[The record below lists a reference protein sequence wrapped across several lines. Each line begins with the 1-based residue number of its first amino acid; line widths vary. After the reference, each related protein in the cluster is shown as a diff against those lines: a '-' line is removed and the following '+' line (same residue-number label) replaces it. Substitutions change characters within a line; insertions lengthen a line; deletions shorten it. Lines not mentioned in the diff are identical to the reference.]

1 MVQKKSG
8 TKKGLKSHKRKPSN
22 LINFIQTIQTKD
34 VIELACFFAFGLAV
48 LMISF
53 FGKTNEPRT
62 LILKEYAKERVVAEF
77 PFSYTSDIATEEK
90 AKLIRAKTPP
100 IFDKNQETFVKFS
113 SFIQSLNATHEQF
126 KLETSK
132 IEEDPKPEF
141 TEYLTNNIDS
151 LQLEDFQE
159 FNFQL
164 IGNLFANT
172 STKDRSKLFKECL
185 KALGDL
191 YAIGI
196 YNQAINGDLNGQN
209 TLFSISEDSELKGTT
224 ATPIVY
230 EDALSS
236 LEKAINDTTKDE
248 DISQTLL
255 AIFNFGLRPN
265 LVFSESKTKTSI
277 NLALDAMEPEVY
289 SYEQGDTLIA
299 PGQQISPL
307 EIEKIKA
314 YELAEDT
321 LKGDNLF
328 FNELFIKRS
337 FLTLILLIIAYL
349 FIRYSLKDNS
359 KRNTTLAVSAVS
371 IILNLILFRFILEFG
386 SILLNNNEALLAV
399 LPNLLPIALAPILT
413 AVLVGSM
420 PGILTALIISV
431 LFCLGFDNSLEQFL
445 ITFLPGIVGV
455 YSSFKIRNRS
465 KLIQAGLYTGL
476 TSALCCAIISLL
488 NDSSIAFISQQIA
501 YSTVIGF
508 FTGITV
514 VGLLSTFEQIF
525 KITTSITLLELT
537 DFNHP
542 ILRKMQLEAP
552 GTYHHSLM
560 VANLS
565 ENAAAII
572 GSNPL
577 LCRVCCLFHD
587 IGKLVKPE
595 YFSENQRGFNPHEEK
610 NPSMS
615 ALVIKAHVKE
625 GVEIAKQEKLP
636 KVIIDVIKQ
645 HHGTSLIKYFY
656 HQAQKQLNA
665 ESLNN
670 PNQTQDGQN
679 KQSIHQS
686 TYRYD
691 GPKPRFKESAIIFF
705 ADAVEAASRSLKK
718 ISQPSIE
725 EMIDSIFESRI
736 KDGQLDECPLTFKEL
751 DAIKESFTRTLLNM
765 LHTRIEYPKDS
776 EIESSH

>member
-1 MVQKKSG
+1 
-8 TKKGLKSHKRKPSN
+8 
-22 LINFIQTIQTKD
+22 
-34 VIELACFFAFGLAV
+34 
-48 LMISF
+48 
-53 FGKTNEPRT
+53 
-62 LILKEYAKERVVAEF
+62 
-77 PFSYTSDIATEEK
+77 
-90 AKLIRAKTPP
+90 
-100 IFDKNQETFVKFS
+100 
-113 SFIQSLNATHEQF
+113 
-126 KLETSK
+126 
-132 IEEDPKPEF
+132 
-141 TEYLTNNIDS
+141 
-151 LQLEDFQE
+151 
-159 FNFQL
+159 
-164 IGNLFANT
+164 
-172 STKDRSKLFKECL
+172 
-185 KALGDL
+185 
-191 YAIGI
+191 
-196 YNQAINGDLNGQN
+196 
-209 TLFSISEDSELKGTT
+209 
-224 ATPIVY
+224 
-230 EDALSS
+230 
-236 LEKAINDTTKDE
+236 
-248 DISQTLL
+248 
-255 AIFNFGLRPN
+255 
-265 LVFSESKTKTSI
+265 
-277 NLALDAMEPEVY
+277 MEPEVF
-289 SYEQGDTLIA
+289 SFEQGNTLIA

-321 LKGDNLF
+321 LKGDSLF
-328 FNELFIKRS
+328 LNELFIKRS

-349 FIRYSLKDNS
+349 FIRFSLKDNS
-359 KRNTTLAVSAVS
+359 KRNTTLAVSGLS
-371 IILNLILFRFILEFG
+371 IIINLILFRFILEFG
-386 SILLNNNEALLAV
+386 NILSNNNEALLAV
-399 LPNLLPIALAPILT
+399 LPNILPVALAPILT

-431 LFCLGFDNSLEQFL
+431 LFCLGFDNSIEQFL
-445 ITFLPGIVGV
+445 ITFLPGVVGV
-455 YSSFKIRNRS
+455 YCSYKIRNRS
-465 KLIQAGLYTGL
+465 KLIQAGLFTGL
-476 TSALCCAIISLL
+476 TSAVCCSILSLL
-488 NDSSIAFISQQIA
+488 NDSSLAFISQQIIC
-501 YSTVIGF
+501 SVGVGF

-542 ILRKMQLEAP
+542 ILRKMQMEAP

-565 ENAAAII
+565 ENAAAVI

-577 LCRVCCLFHD
+577 LCRVCCFFHD

-636 KVIIDVIKQ
+636 KVIIDVIQQ

-656 HQAQKQLNA
+656 HQAQKQLNLETSNDSYPLGDA
-665 ESLNN
+665 PNN
-670 PNQTQDGQN
+670 
-679 KQSIHQS
+679 QSIHQS

-751 DAIKESFTRTLLNM
+751 DAIKVSFTRTLLNM
-765 LHTRIEYPKDS
+765 LHSRIEYPTDS
-776 EIESSH
+776 EIESGS

>member
-22 LINFIQTIQTKD
+22 LINFIHTIQTKD

-100 IFDKNQETFVKFS
+100 IFDKNQETFVNFS

-132 IEEDPKPEF
+132 IEEGPKPEF

-172 STKDRSKLFKECL
+172 SSKDRSKLFKECL

-236 LEKAINDTTKDE
+236 LEKAIGDTTKDE
-248 DISQTLL
+248 EISQTLL

>member
-8 TKKGLKSHKRKPSN
+8 TKKGSKSHKRNASN
-22 LINFIQTIQTKD
+22 LSNFIQTIRAQD
-34 VIELACFFAFGLAV
+34 VIELACIFAFGLV
-48 LMISF
+48 ILMISF
-53 FGKTNEPRT
+53 LGKTNEPRT
-62 LILKEYAKERVVAEF
+62 LILKEYAKERIVAEF

-100 IFDKNQETFVKFS
+100 IFDKTQETYTNFS
-113 SFIQSLNATHEQF
+113 FFIESVIKAYEAF
-126 KLETSK
+126 SLETSRV
-132 IEEDPKPEF
+132 EDSQTPHF
-141 TEYLTNNIDS
+141 IQYLNDKDDFNH
-151 LQLEDFQE
+151 QEDFQT
-159 FNFQL
+159 FNYQL
-164 IGNLFANT
+164 IEDIFANT
-172 STKDRSKLFKECL
+172 SAKDRSKLFKECFKTL
-185 KALGDL
+185 SDL
-191 YAIGI
+191 YEAGI
-196 YNQAINGDLNGQN
+196 YDQTINGDLNNQN
-209 TLFSISEDSELKGTT
+209 TLFSISEITESNDSTT
-224 ATPIVY
+224 SPIVY
-230 EDALSS
+230 EEALSS
-236 LEKAINDTTKDE
+236 LKKAISDKAKDE
-248 DISQTLL
+248 DIADILF
-255 AIFNFGLRPN
+255 AIFEFGLSPN

-277 NLALDAMEPEVY
+277 VQAVNAMEPEVF
-289 SYEQGDTLIA
+289 SFEQGDTLIA

-321 LKGDNLF
+321 LKGDSLF
-328 FNELFIKRS
+328 LNELFIKRS
-337 FLTLILLIIAYL
+337 FLTLILLVIAYL
-349 FIRYSLKDNS
+349 FIRFSLKDNS
-359 KRNTTLAVSAVS
+359 KRNTTLAVSGLS
-371 IILNLILFRFILEFG
+371 IVINLILFRFILEFG
-386 SILLNNNEALLAV
+386 SVLLNNNEALLAV

-431 LFCLGFDNSLEQFL
+431 LFCLGFDNSIEQFL
-445 ITFLPGIVGV
+445 ITFLPGVVGV
-455 YSSFKIRNRS
+455 YCSYKIRNRS
-465 KLIQAGLYTGL
+465 KLIQAGLFTGL
-476 TSALCCAIISLL
+476 TSAVCCSILSLL
-488 NDSSIAFISQQIA
+488 NDSSLAFISQQIVC
-501 YSTVIGF
+501 SVGVGF

-542 ILRKMQLEAP
+542 ILRKMQMEAP

-565 ENAAAII
+565 ENAAAVI

-577 LCRVCCLFHD
+577 LCRVCCFFHD

-636 KVIIDVIKQ
+636 KVIIDVIQQ

-656 HQAQKQLNA
+656 HQAQKQLNLGTSNDSYPLGDA
-665 ESLNN
+665 PNN
-670 PNQTQDGQN
+670 QY
-679 KQSIHQS
+679 IHQS

-751 DAIKESFTRTLLNM
+751 DAIKVSFTRTLLNM
-765 LHTRIEYPKDS
+765 LHSRIEYPTDS
-776 EIESSH
+776 EIESGS

>member
-236 LEKAINDTTKDE
+236 LEKAISDTTKDE
-248 DISQTLL
+248 GISQTLL

>member
-1 MVQKKSG
+1 
-8 TKKGLKSHKRKPSN
+8 
-22 LINFIQTIQTKD
+22 
-34 VIELACFFAFGLAV
+34 
-48 LMISF
+48 
-53 FGKTNEPRT
+53 
-62 LILKEYAKERVVAEF
+62 
-77 PFSYTSDIATEEK
+77 
-90 AKLIRAKTPP
+90 
-100 IFDKNQETFVKFS
+100 
-113 SFIQSLNATHEQF
+113 
-126 KLETSK
+126 
-132 IEEDPKPEF
+132 
-141 TEYLTNNIDS
+141 
-151 LQLEDFQE
+151 
-159 FNFQL
+159 
-164 IGNLFANT
+164 
-172 STKDRSKLFKECL
+172 
-185 KALGDL
+185 
-191 YAIGI
+191 
-196 YNQAINGDLNGQN
+196 
-209 TLFSISEDSELKGTT
+209 
-224 ATPIVY
+224 
-230 EDALSS
+230 
-236 LEKAINDTTKDE
+236 
-248 DISQTLL
+248 
-255 AIFNFGLRPN
+255 
-265 LVFSESKTKTSI
+265 
-277 NLALDAMEPEVY
+277 MEPVVY
-289 SYEQGDTLIA
+289 TFEQGDTLIT
-299 PGQQISPL
+299 PGQQISLL

-349 FIRYSLKDNS
+349 FIRYSLKDDS
-359 KRNTTLAVSAVS
+359 KRITTLAVSGVS
-371 IILNLILFRFILEFG
+371 IVLNLILFRLILELG
-386 SILLNNNEALLAV
+386 SVLLNNNEALLAV

-420 PGILTALIISV
+420 PGILTALMISV
-431 LFCLGFDNSLEQFL
+431 LFCLGFDNSLEQLL
-445 ITFLPGIVGV
+445 ITFLPSIVGV
-455 YSSFKIRNRS
+455 YSSFRIRNRS
-465 KLIQAGLYTGL
+465 KLIQAGLFTGL
-476 TSALCCAIISLL
+476 TSALCYAIISLL
-488 NDSSIAFISQQIA
+488 NDSSIALISQQIIC
-501 YSTVIGF
+501 SISIGF

-542 ILRKMQLEAP
+542 ILRKMQIEAP

-565 ENAAAII
+565 ENAAAVI

-595 YFSENQRGFNPHEEK
+595 YFSENQRGANPHEEK

-636 KVIIDVIKQ
+636 KVIIDVIQQ

-656 HQAQKQLNA
+656 HQAQKQRNSEA
-665 ESLNN
+665 HNDS
-670 PNQTQDGQN
+670 NQSQEAQGN
-679 KQSIHQS
+679 HRIHQS

-718 ISQPSIE
+718 ITQPSIE
-725 EMIDSIFESRI
+725 EMIDSILESRI

-751 DAIKESFTRTLLNM
+751 DSIKVSFTRTLLNM
-765 LHTRIEYPKDS
+765 LHSRIEYPKDS
-776 EIESSH
+776 DLESGN

>member
-100 IFDKNQETFVKFS
+100 IFDKNQEAFVKFL

-172 STKDRSKLFKECL
+172 SSKDRSKLFKECL

-236 LEKAINDTTKDE
+236 LEKAISDTTKDE

>member
-1 MVQKKSG
+1 MTHKKSG
-8 TKKGLKSHKRKPSN
+8 TKKGSKSHKRTLPTLLS
-22 LINFIQTIQTKD
+22 FIRTLGAKD
-34 VIELACFFAFGLAV
+34 LLEIASYLAFGIAV
-48 LMISF
+48 LTIGF
-53 FGKTNEPRT
+53 LGKTDEPRT

-77 PFSYTSDIATEEK
+77 PFSYTSDIANEEK

-100 IFDKNQETFVKFS
+100 IFDKSQEPYDSFATFIDS
-113 SFIQSLNATHEQF
+113 ISIAHEQF
-126 KLETSK
+126 VSDYTKTEKS
-132 IEEDPKPEF
+132 ERPEF
-141 TEYLTNNIDS
+141 SEYLSKNGDSIWNKQSEAFDYSLID
-151 LQLEDFQE
+151 E
-159 FNFQL
+159 
-164 IGNLFANT
+164 LFENT
-172 STKDRSKLFKECL
+172 SPKERSKLFKESLEVL
-185 KALGDL
+185 KNI

-196 YNQAINGDLNGQN
+196 YDQTINSDLKNQNI
-209 TLFSISEDSELKGTT
+209 LFSISEISEADENTSSPILK
-224 ATPIVY
+224 
-230 EDALSS
+230 EEALSF
-236 LEKAINDTTKDE
+236 LKKGID
-248 DISQTLL
+248 DICNEVTIAETLL
-255 AIFNFGLRPN
+255 AIYEYGLSPN
-265 LVFSESKTKTSI
+265 LVFSESKTNASI
-277 NLALDAMEPEVY
+277 KQSVDAMEPQIF
-289 SYEQGDTLIA
+289 SFEQGDTLIA
-299 PGQQISPL
+299 PGQLISPF

-314 YELAEDT
+314 YEYAEDT
-321 LKGDNLF
+321 LKGDTLF
-328 FNELFIKRS
+328 FNELFIKRT
-337 FLTLILLIIAYL
+337 FLTLILLMIACLIIN
-349 FIRYSLKDNS
+349 YSLRDNT
-359 KRNTTLAVSAVS
+359 KRHTILAVSGLS
-371 IILNLILFRFILEFG
+371 ILLNLILFRLILELG
-386 SILLNNNEALLAV
+386 GVLLNNNEALLAL

-420 PGILTALIISV
+420 PGVLTALIISV
-431 LFCLGFDNSLEQFL
+431 LFSLGFDNSLEQFL

-455 YSSFKIRNRS
+455 YASFKIGNRS
-465 KLIQAGLYTGL
+465 KLLRAGLLTGL
-476 TSALCCAIISLL
+476 TSAICYSIISLL
-488 NDSSIAFISQQIA
+488 NDSSIALISQQIIC
-501 YSTVIGF
+501 SIGVGF

-514 VGLLSTFEQIF
+514 VGFLATFEQIF

-565 ENAAAII
+565 ENAAAMI

-595 YFSENQRGFNPHEEK
+595 YFSENQRGFNPHDEK

-656 HQAQKQLNA
+656 HQAQKQRNSEA
-665 ESLNN
+665 YNDY
-670 PNQTQDGQN
+670 NQIQDTQGD
-679 KQSIHQS
+679 KSVHQS

-691 GPKPRFKESAIIFF
+691 GPKPNSKESAIIFF

-751 DAIKESFTRTLLNM
+751 DAMKASFTRTLLNM
-765 LHTRIEYPKDS
+765 LHSRIEYPKDS
-776 EIESSH
+776 EIESSQ